1 MKILLIIFLSS
12 VTCYITN
19 AETSFIHPGIWFNQE
34 DLNRIRSMAQTNK
47 EPWKMTSLNLV
58 RNANRNRGSSA
69 IVNQTNDMDLQ
80 YGGSNI
86 LLLALAWVITGDM
99 SYGNTARNYINEWSI
114 YERGSNC
121 LRQGVGSG
129 SLVNAAE
136 IIRYAS
142 VNGATISWP
151 SEQIAKFENMLTKYM
166 MVTLETLRNG
176 GDGGWGT
183 PAINAM
189 ASIGV
194 FCNNA
199 TIYNKAIQLFKH
211 GSKSVYSDAT
221 ACNGVLEMI
230 DDKGQSYDSGRDQ
243 PHAQFLISH
252 LFDVAI
258 IAWNQGTEDLFSYG
272 NNRLLLGM
280 EYGAKYNLNET
291 VPYTQQYE
299 CNGRKK
305 WGKDI
310 NDHFIL
316 KQLCILLRYNYFNC
330 KPLPILSYV

>member
-12 VTCYITN
+12 LTCYITN

-47 EPWKMTSLNLV
+47 EPWKMTSINLV

-69 IVNQTNDMDLQ
+69 IVNQINDMDLQ

-151 SEQIAKFENMLTKYM
+151 SEQIAKFENMLTKYI
-166 MVTLETLRNG
+166 G
-176 GDGGWGT
+176 
-183 PAINAM
+183 NA
-189 ASIGV
+189 
-194 FCNNA
+194 
-199 TIYNKAIQLFKH
+199 
-211 GSKSVYSDAT
+211 SK
-221 ACNGVLEMI
+221 
-230 DDKGQSYDSGRDQ
+230 
-243 PHAQFLISH
+243 
-252 LFDVAI
+252 
-258 IAWNQGTEDLFSYG
+258 W
-272 NNRLLLGM
+272 
-280 EYGAKYNLNET
+280 
-291 VPYTQQYE
+291 
-299 CNGRKK
+299 
-305 WGKDI
+305 W
-310 NDHFIL
+310 
-316 KQLCILLRYNYFNC
+316 
-330 KPLPILSYV
+330 

>member
-1 MKILLIIFLSS
+1 
-12 VTCYITN
+12 
-19 AETSFIHPGIWFNQE
+19 
-34 DLNRIRSMAQTNK
+34 MAQTNK

-291 VPYTQQYE
+291 VPYTQQ
-299 CNGRKK
+299 
-305 WGKDI
+305 
-310 NDHFIL
+310 
-316 KQLCILLRYNYFNC
+316 
-330 KPLPILSYV
+330 